1 MVGQGEL
8 AELLAPDGTVLVP
21 AKNYAAAEYLGAGLY
36 AFKEHG
42 TASWQV
48 YNAKGELAVEE
59 PVFGFGQW
67 QNGLLSFWTADYTAF
82 FNTDGQVQPGLR
94 LGLQPG
100 VFRLGHLYGVQDVNG
115 QTWFDE
121 HGRTVWSVGRD
132 RQLAPGV
139 NLLTVLENRDVNYL
153 VYYPQVEL
161 DNRAAAGQE
170 AVWGRLNRALED
182 NALGEYYDSYMLR
195 DELQFR
201 VSGEFAIVSSGA
213 VLTAVQRLR
222 LDDSWQSY
230 QAGNGEPEEQVH
242 TVCFDKENGQLY
254 NLSDLFKPGVNWRL
268 ELLEP
273 ARGTYSVSQAGQGLP
288 ENSEVLDFLE
298 RRLPRTV
305 EFSLSWNTL
314 TLYIPLSDGSC
325 QPLEIYYQDIEELI
339 DMEGELWQ
347 RMRTVD
353 SPAQLPESR

>member
-1 MVGQGEL
+1 M
-8 AELLAPDGTVLVP
+8 
-21 AKNYAAAEYLGAGLY
+21 AK
-36 AFKEHG
+36 
-42 TASWQV
+42 
-48 YNAKGELAVEE
+48 
-59 PVFGFGQW
+59 
-67 QNGLLSFWTADYTAF
+67 
-82 FNTDGQVQPGLR
+82 PGLMSM
-94 LGLQPG
+94 
-100 VFRLGHLYGVQDVNG
+100 V
-115 QTWFDE
+115 T
-121 HGRTVWSVGRD
+121 TVWSVGRD
-132 RQLAPGV
+132 RELLPGV

-161 DNRAAAGQE
+161 SNRATDE
-170 AVWGRLNRALED
+170 DVAVWGRLNRALED

-201 VSGEFAIVSSGA
+201 VSGDFAIVSSGA
-213 VLTAVQRLR
+213 VFSVVQTLR

-230 QAGNGEPEEQVH
+230 QTANNGQEKQVH
-242 TVCFDKENGQLY
+242 TVCFDKDSGQLY
-254 NLSDLFKPGVNWRL
+254 NLSDLFKPGVNWRV

-288 ENSEVLDFLE
+288 ENPEVLDFLE
-298 RRLPRTV
+298 RRLPRTM
-305 EFSLSWNTL
+305 EFSLSWSTL

-353 SPAQLPESR
+353 SLNSLPESR